1 MAEELKFDSTQI
13 MQSSL
18 RPGLSP
24 RNERPVSD
32 VANYSSPLAQAQ
44 VSQAT
49 KVLTAEEAYKEF
61 QKNFSTLKRLN
72 SFKPDPANAKGVE
85 VLSKCDNDFKA
96 ALSAHTSVKTI
107 EPEVVKEE
115 VENRRDYGVF

>member
-1 MAEELKFDSTQI
+1 MAEELKSDSTQI

-18 RPGLSP
+18 RPGSSP
-24 RNERPVSD
+24 RSEKPVSD

-44 VSQAT
+44 VTQAS

-72 SFKPDPANAKGVE
+72 SFKPDPANARGVE
-85 VLSKCDNDFKA
+85 VLGKCDNDFKA
-96 ALSAHTSVKTI
+96 ALSSHKPVKSI
-107 EPEVVKEE
+107 ETEVVKEE
-115 VENRRDYGVF
+115 VETRRDYGLF